1 MHELP
6 ITEGILK
13 IATEAAGGRRITTI
27 HLVVGE
33 LSSIVDDS
41 VQFYFDMLSKG
52 TAADGALLDFRRLP
66 ATVLCLDCD
75 RRFEVRAPLPPV
87 CQHCGSARL
96 QVTGGRELRVES
108 IEVSDDGGDQR

>member
-41 VQFYFDMLSKG
+41 VQFYFDMLSEG
-52 TAADGALLDFRRLP
+52 TPAEGAALDFQRLP
-66 ATVLCLDCD
+66 ATVLCWECGKS
-75 RRFEVRAPLPPV
+75 FEARAPLPSECP
-87 CQHCGSARL
+87 QCGSVRL
-96 QVTGGRELRVES
+96 QVTGGRELRVDS
-108 IEVSDDGGDQR
+108 IEVSDNGGD

>member
-52 TAADGALLDFRRLP
+52 TLAEGAMLDFQRLP
-66 ATVLCLDCD
+66 ATVLCRDCGKSS
-75 RRFEVRAPLPPV
+75 EVRAPLPPE
-87 CQHCGSARL
+87 CPHCGSVLL
-96 QVTGGRELRVES
+96 QVTGGRELRVDS
-108 IEVSDDGGDQR
+108 IEVSDNGGD

>member
-1 MHELP
+1 MAMHELP

-13 IATEAAGGRRITTI
+13 IATEAAGGRPITTI

-52 TAADGALLDFRRLP
+52 TLAEGAMLDFERRP
-66 ATVLCLDCD
+66 ATVMCRDCGQS
-75 RRFEVRAPLPPV
+75 FEVRPPLPSTCPN
-87 CQHCGSARL
+87 CGGIRL
-96 QVTGGRELRVES
+96 QVTGGRELRVDS
-108 IEVSDDGGDQR
+108 IEVSDHGGD

>member
-1 MHELP
+1 MHELS

-13 IATEAAGGRRITTI
+13 IATEAAAGRPITTI

-52 TAADGALLDFRRLP
+52 TVAEGASLDFQRRP
-66 ATVLCLDCD
+66 ATIMCWDCG
-75 RRFEVRAPLPPV
+75 RSSEVRAPLPAACP
-87 CQHCGSARL
+87 HCGGTKL

-108 IEVSDDGGDQR
+108 IEVNDHGGD

>member
-6 ITEGILK
+6 ITEGILNL
-13 IATEAAGGRRITTI
+13 ATEAAGGRQITTS

-41 VQFYFDMLSKG
+41 VQFYFDVLSKG
-52 TAADGALLDFRRLP
+52 TLAAGAVLDFRRLP
-66 ATVLCLDCD
+66 ARVLCWECGRGFD
-75 RRFEVRAPLPPV
+75 VHAPLPATCP
-87 CQHCGSARL
+87 HCGGTKL

-108 IEVSDDGGDQR
+108 IEVNDNGGD

>member
-13 IATEAAGGRRITTI
+13 IATEAAGDRRITTI

-52 TAADGALLDFRRLP
+52 TLAEGATLDFERRP
-66 ATVLCLDCD
+66 ATVACQECGKS
-75 RRFEVRAPLPPV
+75 FEVRAPLPDACPA
-87 CQHCGSARL
+87 CGSLILR
-96 QVTGGRELRVES
+96 VTGGRELRVDS
-108 IEVSDDGGDQR
+108 IEVKDDGRD

>member
-13 IATEAAGGRRITTI
+13 IAADAAGGRQITAI
-27 HLVVGE
+27 HLIVGE

-52 TAADGALLDFRRLP
+52 TLAEGAVLDFQRRP
-66 ATVLCLDCD
+66 ATIMCGDCG
-75 RRFEVRAPLPPV
+75 RASEVRAPLPSV
-87 CQHCGSARL
+87 CPYCGGTKL

-108 IEVSDDGGDQR
+108 IEVNDHGGD

>member
-13 IATEAAGGRRITTI
+13 IAAEAAGGRQVTAI
-27 HLVVGE
+27 HLLVGE

-41 VQFYFDMLSKG
+41 IQFYFDMLSKG
-52 TAADGALLDFRRLP
+52 TVAEGALLDFERRP
-66 ATVLCLDCD
+66 AIMTCGDCG
-75 RRFEVRAPLPPV
+75 RSFEVRAPLPPT
-87 CQHCGSARL
+87 CPHCGGTRL

-108 IEVSDDGGDQR
+108 IEVNDNGGD

>member
-13 IATEAAGGRRITTI
+13 IATEAAGGRRITVI

-52 TAADGALLDFRRLP
+52 TVADGAVLDFRRLP
-66 ATVLCLDCD
+66 ATVRCWECGHS
-75 RRFEVRAPLPPV
+75 FEVRAPLPSA
-87 CQHCGSARL
+87 CEGCGSGKL
-96 QVTGGRELRVES
+96 QVTGGRELRVDS
-108 IEVSDDGGDQR
+108 IEVSDDGGD

>member
-13 IATEAAGGRRITTI
+13 IATEAAGGRKITVI
-27 HLVVGE
+27 HLLVGD

-52 TAADGALLDFRRLP
+52 TVAEGALLDFERRP
-66 ATVLCLDCD
+66 AMVTCWDCGQQS
-75 RRFEVRAPLPPV
+75 EVRAPLPSTCP
-87 CQHCGSARL
+87 HCGGTRL
-96 QVTGGRELRVES
+96 QVTGGRELRVDS
-108 IEVSDDGGDQR
+108 IEVNDNGGD

>member
-6 ITEGILK
+6 ITESILK
-13 IATEAAGGRRITTI
+13 IATDAAAGRRITTI

-52 TAADGALLDFRRLP
+52 TVAEGAALDFERRP
-66 ATVLCLDCD
+66 ATVTCRDCGERSD
-75 RRFEVRAPLPPV
+75 VRAPLPSSCP
-87 CQHCGSARL
+87 HCGSVKL
-96 QVTGGRELRVES
+96 QVTGGRELRVDS
-108 IEVSDDGGDQR
+108 IEVNDDGGD